1 MKKIVLLIIVFL
13 LAGLLAY
20 RLFFSGKE
28 SQPVE
33 NKDQALKISKN
44 SGVFNTA
51 FAELMSDY
59 FSLKDALVE
68 WDTLKADQ
76 AAYSLGQKA
85 DSLPLNTLK
94 ADTNIIM
101 TARSMAASIGGE
113 AKGFTGETNI
123 EAKRRAFN
131 ALTDQLYTL
140 INTVRYDGETIYHIR
155 CPMAFKDS
163 EEGFWLSNTS
173 KIINP
178 YLGKKHPVY
187 KEKMLGC
194 GEVTDSTAFAK
205 K

>member
-1 MKKIVLLIIVFL
+1 MRKWVILIIIFA

-20 RLFFSGKE
+20 RLLSKKE
-28 SQPVE
+28 DKPVE
-33 NKDQALKISKN
+33 MKDQALRIGKN
-44 SGVFNTA
+44 SGPFNTA
-51 FAELMSDY
+51 FAALMTDY
-59 FSLKDALVE
+59 YTLKDALVE

-76 AAYSLGQKA
+76 AAYTLGQKA
-85 DSLPLNTLK
+85 DSLPLKDLK
-94 ADTNIIM
+94 ADPSIVL
-101 TARSMAASIGGE
+101 TAQSMAASIGGE

-173 KIINP
+173 KVLNP

-194 GEVTDSTAFAK
+194 GEVTDSLNFAK

>member
-1 MKKIVLLIIVFL
+1 MKKLVLLIIVFL

-20 RLFFSGKE
+20 RLFFSQKE
-28 SQPVE
+28 AKPVE
-33 NKDQALKISKN
+33 VKDQALRVGKN
-44 SGVFNTA
+44 SGAFNTA

-59 FSLKDALVE
+59 YSLKDALVE
-68 WDTLKADQ
+68 WDTVKADQ
-76 AAYSLGQKA
+76 AAYTLGQKA
-85 DSLPLNTLK
+85 YSLPLKTLQ
-94 ADTNIIM
+94 ADSAVIM

-113 AKGFTGETNI
+113 AKGFTGETGI

-140 INTVRYDGETIYHIR
+140 INTVRYDGETIYHVR

-163 EEGFWLSNTS
+163 EEGYWLSNTS

-194 GEVTDSTAFAK
+194 GEVTDSLDFAK

>member
-1 MKKIVLLIIVFL
+1 MKKVVLLIIVLL

-20 RLFFSGKE
+20 RLFSGKE
-28 SQPVE
+28 NKPVE
-33 NKDQALKISKN
+33 VKDQALKISKN

-76 AAYSLGQKA
+76 AAYMLGQKA
-85 DSLPLNTLK
+85 DSLPMKELK
-94 ADTNIIM
+94 GDSMVVM
-101 TARSMAASIGGE
+101 TAKSMAASIGGE
-113 AKGFTGETNI
+113 AKGFSGEANI

-131 ALTDQLYTL
+131 ALTDQLYAL
-140 INTVRYDGETIYHIR
+140 INAVRYDGETIYHMR

-163 EEGFWLSNTS
+163 EEGYWLSNTS

-187 KEKMLGC
+187 QQKMLGC
-194 GEVTDSTAFAK
+194 GEITDSLDFSK

>member
-1 MKKIVLLIIVFL
+1 MRKWVLLIIVFA

-20 RLFFSGKE
+20 RLFSKKE
-28 SQPVE
+28 DTTVKM
-33 NKDQALKISKN
+33 KDEALKISKN
-44 SGVFNTA
+44 SSAFNMA

-59 FSLKDALVE
+59 YSLKDALVE
-68 WDTLKADQ
+68 WDTVQADH
-76 AAYSLGQKA
+76 AAYILGQKA
-85 DSLPLNTLK
+85 DSLPVKDLK
-94 ADTNIIM
+94 ADSNIIL
-101 TARSMAASIGGE
+101 TAQSLAASIGGE

-140 INTVRYDGETIYHIR
+140 INTVRYDAQTIYHIR

-163 EEGFWLSNTS
+163 EEGFWLSSTA
-173 KIINP
+173 KVINP

-194 GEVTDSTAFAK
+194 GEVTDSLAFAK

>member
-1 MKKIVLLIIVFL
+1 MIIIFAM
-13 LAGLLAY
+13 AGLLAY
-20 RLFFSGKE
+20 RLLSKKE
-28 SQPVE
+28 DKPVE
-33 NKDQALKISKN
+33 VKDQALRISKN
-44 SGVFNTA
+44 SGPFNNA
-51 FAELMSDY
+51 FAALMTDY
-59 FSLKDALVE
+59 YTMKDALVE

-76 AAYSLGQKA
+76 AAYTLGQKA
-85 DSLPLNTLK
+85 DSLPIKELK
-94 ADTNIIM
+94 ADSNIIM

-113 AKGFTGETNI
+113 AKGFTGETTI

-140 INTVRYDGETIYHIR
+140 INAVRYDGETIYHIR

-173 KIINP
+173 KVINP

-194 GEVTDSTAFAK
+194 GELIDSLNFAK

>member
-20 RLFFSGKE
+20 RLFSGKE
-28 SQPVE
+28 TPPAE

-68 WDTLKADQ
+68 WDTIRADQ
-76 AAYSLGQKA
+76 AAYTLGQKA

-94 ADTNIIM
+94 ADSAIIM

-113 AKGFTGETNI
+113 AKGFTGETTI

-140 INTVRYDGETIYHIR
+140 INTVRYDGQTIYHIR

-163 EEGFWLSNTS
+163 EEGFWLSNNA

-194 GEVTDSTAFAK
+194 GEITDSVGFVK

>member
-1 MKKIVLLIIVFL
+1 MRKWVILIIIFA

-20 RLFFSGKE
+20 RLLSKKE
-28 SQPVE
+28 DKPVE
-33 NKDQALKISKN
+33 IKDQALRIGKN
-44 SGVFNTA
+44 SGPFNTA
-51 FAELMSDY
+51 FAALMTDY
-59 FSLKDALVE
+59 YTLKDALVE

-76 AAYSLGQKA
+76 AAYALGQKA
-85 DSLPLNTLK
+85 DSLPLKDLK
-94 ADTNIIM
+94 ADSSIIM
-101 TARSMAASIGGE
+101 TAQSMAASIGGE
-113 AKGFTGETNI
+113 AKGFTGETTI

-173 KIINP
+173 KVLNP

-194 GEVTDSTAFAK
+194 GEVTDSLNFAK

>member
-1 MKKIVLLIIVFL
+1 MRKWVILIIIFAM
-13 LAGLLAY
+13 AGLLAY
-20 RLFFSGKE
+20 RLLSKKE
-28 SQPVE
+28 DKPVE
-33 NKDQALKISKN
+33 VKDQALRINKN
-44 SGVFNTA
+44 SGPFNNA
-51 FAELMSDY
+51 FAALMTDY
-59 FSLKDALVE
+59 YTMKDALVE

-76 AAYSLGQKA
+76 AAYTLGQKA
-85 DSLPLNTLK
+85 DSLPIKELK
-94 ADTNIIM
+94 ADSNIIM
-101 TARSMAASIGGE
+101 TAQSMAASIGGE
-113 AKGFTGETNI
+113 AKGFTGETTI

-140 INTVRYDGETIYHIR
+140 INAVRYDGETIYHIR

-173 KIINP
+173 KVINP

-194 GEVTDSTAFAK
+194 GELIDSLDFAK

>member
-1 MKKIVLLIIVFL
+1 MRKWVSLIIIFA

-20 RLFFSGKE
+20 RLFSKNDPK
-28 SQPVE
+28 PVE
-33 NKDQALKISKN
+33 KKDQALKISKN
-44 SGVFNTA
+44 SSAFNNA
-51 FAELMSDY
+51 FAGLMNDY
-59 FSLKDALVE
+59 YTLKDALVE
-68 WDTLKADQ
+68 WDTLAANH

-85 DSLPLNTLK
+85 DSLPLKDLK
-94 ADTNIIM
+94 ADSNIVL
-101 TARSMAASIGGE
+101 TAQSLAASVGGE
-113 AKGFTGETNI
+113 AKGFSGETGI

-131 ALTDQLYTL
+131 ALTDELYTL
-140 INTVRYDGETIYHIR
+140 INTVRYDGEVIYHDR

-163 EEGFWLSNTS
+163 EEGFWLSNNP

-194 GEVTDSTAFAK
+194 GEITDSLDFAK

>member
-1 MKKIVLLIIVFL
+1 MRKWVILIIIFAM
-13 LAGLLAY
+13 AGLLAY
-20 RLFFSGKE
+20 RLLSKKE
-28 SQPVE
+28 DKPVE
-33 NKDQALKISKN
+33 VKDQALRISKN
-44 SGVFNTA
+44 SGPFNNA
-51 FAELMSDY
+51 FAALMTDY
-59 FSLKDALVE
+59 YTMKDALVE

-76 AAYSLGQKA
+76 AAYTLGQKA
-85 DSLPLNTLK
+85 DSLPIKELK
-94 ADTNIIM
+94 ADSNIIM
-101 TARSMAASIGGE
+101 TAQSMAASIGGE
-113 AKGFTGETNI
+113 AKGFTGETTI

-140 INTVRYDGETIYHIR
+140 INAVRYDGETIYHIR

-173 KIINP
+173 KVINP

-194 GEVTDSTAFAK
+194 GELIDSLNFAK

>member
-1 MKKIVLLIIVFL
+1 MIIIFA

-20 RLFFSGKE
+20 RLLSKKE
-28 SQPVE
+28 DKPVE
-33 NKDQALKISKN
+33 VKDQALRIGKN
-44 SGVFNTA
+44 SGPFNTA
-51 FAELMSDY
+51 FAGLMADY
-59 FSLKDALVE
+59 YTLKDALVE

-85 DSLPLNTLK
+85 DSLPLKDLK
-94 ADTNIIM
+94 ADSNIVL

-113 AKGFTGETNI
+113 AKGFTGENNI

-173 KIINP
+173 KVLNP
-178 YLGKKHPVY
+178 YLGKHHPVY

-194 GEVTDSTAFAK
+194 GEVTDSLNFAK